1 MGLACVVPQ
10 SVVDFKFEHWCK
22 RLLYVQLAI
31 YNIWLFSFTIF
42 TIIFQARHYSGRF
55 CAPCPAIPHLGFDM
69 PYAVKPGH
77 VHACTAGVCCGTG
90 PMLAVKER

>member
-1 MGLACVVPQ
+1 MVPQ

-42 TIIFQARHYSGRF
+42 TIIFQARPVLA
-55 CAPCPAIPHLGFDM
+55 APARPALPFPTFAL
-69 PYAVKPGH
+69 
-77 VHACTAGVCCGTG
+77 
-90 PMLAVKER
+90 